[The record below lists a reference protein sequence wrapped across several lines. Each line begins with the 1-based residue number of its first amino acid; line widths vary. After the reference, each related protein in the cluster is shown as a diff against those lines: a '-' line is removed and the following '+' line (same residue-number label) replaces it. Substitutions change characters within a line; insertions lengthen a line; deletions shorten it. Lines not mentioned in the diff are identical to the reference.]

1 MWVCDCVCA
10 QCLCLYLHAL
20 SKELHKFNLFPSVCV
35 CPQHHFVRMFV
46 QWIWLDYHHQS
57 PTIMDWCSIVTHTH
71 THIHTHLRGRESH
84 IQTQRFPSL
93 SFTFYILNGYNS
105 VSSSIS
111 TIAAR
116 VCVYTTRVIQ
126 VIQMCVCVCS
136 ITPNLNC
143 QFTLVWQALNV
154 CFCNVML
161 MLFVDLYNNVGC
173 RSGFTVLLIR
183 HYYYSYYALS

>member
-1 MWVCDCVCA
+1 M
-10 QCLCLYLHAL
+10 
-20 SKELHKFNLFPSVCV
+20 
-35 CPQHHFVRMFV
+35 
-46 QWIWLDYHHQS
+46 S
-57 PTIMDWCSIVTHTH
+57 PTPLCPNVCSVNLTRLPPPIANYHGLVFHCDTHTH